1 MDIFTDDNAY
11 DDNRFPATSSRKRR
25 FKTTEEG
32 VSEMC
37 EVMERYKAEGRAEG
51 MAEGMAKGK
60 AEVVIELLKE
70 KLSIEMIA
78 RATKLTVEQ
87 ITKIGKENALL

>member
-1 MDIFTDDNAY
+1 MDVFTEDNVY

-37 EVMERYKAEGRAEG
+37 EVIERNRAE
-51 MAEGMAKGK
+51 AKV
-60 AEVVIELLKE
+60 EVAIELLKE
-70 KLSIEMIA
+70 KISIEMIA
-78 RATKLTVEQ
+78 RATKLTVGQVKE
-87 ITKIGKENALL
+87 IGKKNALI

>member
-1 MDIFTDDNAY
+1 MDVFTVDNVY

-37 EVMERYKAEGRAEG
+37 EVIERNRAET
-51 MAEGMAKGK
+51 KV
-60 AEVVIELLKE
+60 EVAIELLKE
-70 KLSIEMIA
+70 KISIEMIA
-78 RATKLTVEQ
+78 RATKLTVGQVKE
-87 ITKIGKENALL
+87 IGKKNALI

>member
-1 MDIFTDDNAY
+1 MDVFTVDNVY

-37 EVMERYKAEGRAEG
+37 EVIERNRAEGRAEG
-51 MAEGMAKGK
+51 R
-60 AEVVIELLKE
+60 AEVAIELLKE

-87 ITKIGKENALL
+87 VKEIGKKNALI

>member
-25 FKTTEEG
+25 FKTTEEA
-32 VSEMC
+32 VSERC
-37 EVMERYKAEGRAEG
+37 EVMERYKAEGR
-51 MAEGMAKGK
+51 AEGMAKGK

-70 KLSIEMIA
+70 KFSIEMIA